1 MTDDR
6 TDNVGRIFDAH
17 ARALVLYAR
26 QWLDEGGARDAV
38 QEAFV
43 RLLRREDSPPNMLA
57 WLYRAVRSAAID
69 GLRSEG
75 RRQRREREVAS
86 ERSMWFESGSEDA
99 IDAAAAQTALATVP
113 EKQREVIVLRLW
125 SGLTL
130 AEIAELCQTSVSTVF
145 SRYRAGLAAARKQ
158 LEQTEKVGRIAN
170 PSVEYRSER

>member
-1 MTDDR
+1 MTNDL

-26 QWLDEGGARDAV
+26 QWLDDGRARDAV

-43 RLLRREDSPPNMLA
+43 RLLRREDSPPNVLA
-57 WLYRAVRSAAID
+57 WLYRSVRSAAID
-69 GLRSEG
+69 NLRSEQ

-86 ERSMWFESGSEDA
+86 GRSMWFEPRPEDA
-99 IDAAAAQTALATVP
+99 IDAAAAQTALATVL

-130 AEIAELCQTSVSTVF
+130 AEIAEVCQVSVSTVF
-145 SRYRAGLAAARKQ
+145 SRYRAGLAAVRKR
-158 LEQTEKVGRIAN
+158 LEQTSTTCDNVHPGLG
-170 PSVEYRSER
+170 PRS

>member
-1 MTDDR
+1 MTDNR

-26 QWLDEGGARDAV
+26 QWLDDGGARDAV

-57 WLYRAVRSAAID
+57 WLYRTVRSAAID
-69 GLRSEG
+69 SLRSEQ
-75 RRQRREREVAS
+75 RRQRREREVAAQ
-86 ERSMWFESGSEDA
+86 RSMWFEPRPENA

-113 EKQREVIVLRLW
+113 EKQREVVVLRLW

-130 AEIAELCQTSVSTVF
+130 AEIAEACEASVSTIF
-145 SRYRAGLAAARKQ
+145 GRYRAGLAAVRKR
-158 LEQTEKVGRIAN
+158 LEQTSTPCDNVHPGLG
-170 PSVEYRSER
+170 PRS